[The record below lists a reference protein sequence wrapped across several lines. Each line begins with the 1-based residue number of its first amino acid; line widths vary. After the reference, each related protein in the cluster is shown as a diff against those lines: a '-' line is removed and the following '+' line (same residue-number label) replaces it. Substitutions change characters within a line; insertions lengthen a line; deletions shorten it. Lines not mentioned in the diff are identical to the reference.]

1 MKRSPL
7 PTKSCETNW
16 KELYIAA
23 LFESD
28 KSKLAAKITQAEVA
42 IVARRR
48 KSMMP
53 GGDMQ
58 ERNVLDAALLSLQ
71 ALASCLLLK
80 SRAAA

>member
-1 MKRSPL
+1 VKHSPL
-7 PTKSCETNW
+7 PTKSCDANW

-28 KSKLAAKITQAEVA
+28 KAKLAAKITRAEVA

-71 ALASCLLLK
+71 ALASCLLAK
-80 SRAAA
+80 SRVAA

>member
-7 PTKSCETNW
+7 PAKSCETNW

-71 ALASCLLLK
+71 ALANCLLLK
-80 SRAAA
+80 SRVAA